1 MGGGRDSPIARAG
14 VGSGTGPVASALISG
29 NGDSDGERDTEC
41 VARRRFDITSFEATE
56 LGVTWFGAAWFG
68 AA

>member
-1 MGGGRDSPIARAG
+1 M
-14 VGSGTGPVASALISG
+14 ASALISG